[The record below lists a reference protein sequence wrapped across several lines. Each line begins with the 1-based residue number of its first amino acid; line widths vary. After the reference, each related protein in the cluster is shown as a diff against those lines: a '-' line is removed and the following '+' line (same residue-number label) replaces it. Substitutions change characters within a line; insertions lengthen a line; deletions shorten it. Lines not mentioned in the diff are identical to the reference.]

1 MKYQLYLRGQRKGRQ
16 IQNIYSGV
24 MKKLKAISMG
34 GGLSALEISIY
45 ELLLGTTKVAV
56 VDEDLS
62 LTEAGA

>member
-1 MKYQLYLRGQRKGRQ
+1 
-16 IQNIYSGV
+16 
-24 MKKLKAISMG
+24 MG